1 MGPDT
6 PILVPNLHMMCQ
18 PETHKCH
25 KPQTSSENLV
35 HTKPRFTPGQSPAG
49 TSQHFTGCTS
59 PCLLPPSTCRGMHSL
74 SIGTCTKKKK
84 KEDLSYLCFTPSS
97 RELMC
102 TLGT

>member
-6 PILVPNLHMMCQ
+6 SVLVPNLHMMCQ

-35 HTKPRFTPGQSPAG
+35 HTKPRFTPGRIPCWDLTAFHWLHLTLSAP
-49 TSQHFTGCTS
+49 TQHLQRDARPFN
-59 PCLLPPSTCRGMHSL
+59 RNMHQ
-74 SIGTCTKKKK
+74 KEK
-84 KEDLSYLCFTPSS
+84 KEDLSCLCFTPSS

-102 TLGT
+102 MLGT